1 MMTDESD
8 QTRKWEQ
15 CWYIGA
21 IALGLLL
28 GWGILALFTPPVVCP
43 RDVALQVSSRNN
55 LTQIACAIH
64 DYHDDHKS
72 FPPAMT
78 VDADGRPLHGI
89 PALLL
94 PYLGDA
100 ERKLAPR
107 LDLAQPFDSTA
118 NRPLMDTPI
127 EWFLHPAVEERENTS
142 DFHYAFNSHL
152 FPAGQGMTFRDISD
166 GLSHTLL
173 AGEIADGIRPWYTP
187 HHTRDPGLGLNGGPL
202 TFGSPLLESQ
212 YYRGVQFVAADGS
225 VSTISDKID
234 PVVLRALA
242 TPAGG
247 EQVDF
252 DSRRVP

>member
-1 MMTDESD
+1 MTDDSI
-8 QTRKWEQ
+8 QTREWKRY
-15 CWYIGA
+15 WYIRA

-28 GWGILALFTPPVVCP
+28 GWGLLVLFTPPGGYP
-43 RDVALQVSSRNN
+43 RDVALQGSSRNN
-55 LTQIACAIH
+55 LMQIGLAIH
-64 DYHDDHKS
+64 SYHDDHKS
-72 FPPAMT
+72 LPPAMT
-78 VDADGRPLHGI
+78 VDADGRPLHGL

-127 EWFLHPAVEERENTS
+127 EWFLHPAVDGRESSS

-152 FPAGQGMTFRDISD
+152 FPAGRGMKFRDISD
-166 GLSHTLL
+166 GLSRTIL

-202 TFGSPLLESQ
+202 TFGSPMLESQ
-212 YYRGVQFVAADGS
+212 YYR
-225 VSTISDKID
+225 
-234 PVVLRALA
+234 
-242 TPAGG
+242 
-247 EQVDF
+247 
-252 DSRRVP
+252 